1 MNKTKPVS
9 VHKKARLARKR
20 TNLPGTPPGWLT
32 EQPGSMPSRAHCIA
46 FDETGIVEREFVQA
60 REIEDIRR
68 EKRNVWVNVDGLGDI
83 ELLRSIGEFFQLHPL
98 ALEDVVHVHQRPKL
112 ETYGDMIFFVARRPI
127 SIETSETEQIGM
139 FLGANFIVTFQERPA
154 DDALESVRD
163 RIRKNARKM
172 LESAPD
178 YLAYAV
184 LDSIVDSYFP
194 VLEAFGE
201 RLEDLEDEVLTCV
214 TDKTLSKIH
223 LVKRDL
229 LNLRRSVWPQR
240 DALNAVIRDPSPFIR
255 EETKVFLR
263 DCYDHTI
270 QIIDLVETYR
280 EIASGL
286 IDVYLSSLSNRMNDV
301 MRLLTVV
308 STIFIPLTFIVGL
321 YGMNF
326 DTRFPLNMPELKWQY
341 GYPMVVVTMCAIGV
355 GLWIYFR
362 KRGWTNPAVQNGLAD
377 PDTGRDD
384 KHRG

>member
-1 MNKTKPVS
+1 MNKTKTMGVQ
-9 VHKKARLARKR
+9 KKARLARKR
-20 TNLPGTPPGWLT
+20 TNRPGTPPGWLT
-32 EQPGSMPSRAHCIA
+32 EQPGSVPSRANCIA
-46 FDETGIVEREFVQA
+46 FDESGVFEQEFGNA
-60 REIEDIRR
+60 HEIETIRQG
-68 EKRNVWVNVDGLGDI
+68 KRNVWVNVDGLGDI
-83 ELLRSIGEFFQLHPL
+83 ELLRSIGDVFQLHPL

-112 ETYGDMIFFVARRPI
+112 ETYGDMIFFVARKPI
-127 SIETSETEQIGM
+127 GTETSETEQIGM
-139 FLGANFIVTFQERPA
+139 FLGANFVVTFQEHPA
-154 DDALESVRD
+154 DDALEHVRN
-163 RIRKNARKM
+163 RIRKNAPRM
-172 LESAPD
+172 LESTPD

-194 VLEAFGE
+194 VLEVFGE
-201 RLEDLEDEVLTCV
+201 RLEELEDEVLTCV

-240 DALNAVIRDPSPFIR
+240 DALNAVIRDPSPFIK

-286 IDVYLSSLSNRMNDV
+286 IEVYLSTLSNRMNDV

-326 DTRFPLNMPELKWQY
+326 DTTFPLNMPELKWQY
-341 GYPMVVVTMCAIGV
+341 GYPAVLLAMSVVGI
-355 GLWIYFR
+355 GLWTLFR
-362 KRGWTNPAVQNGLAD
+362 RRGWTNASVGSNMTE
-377 PDTGRDD
+377 TGTKNHA
-384 KHRG
+384 KHPQ